1 MIGQTID
8 VLICSFIVAL
18 LLHGRDD
25 PFTFVFTKHHCVSY
39 RSFTF
44 LFSTFFRRSLFSLAV
59 SLIAIFF

>member
-18 LLHGRDD
+18 LPHGRDD
-25 PFTFVFTKHHCVSY
+25 PFTFAFTEHHCVSY

-44 LFSTFFRRSLFSLAV
+44 FFSTFSVAH
-59 SLIAIFF
+59 FFLLLYL

>member
-18 LLHGRDD
+18 LPHGRDD
-25 PFTFVFTKHHCVSY
+25 PFTFAFTVSPSVLFNFY
-39 RSFTF
+39 FFF
-44 LFSTFFRRSLFSLAV
+44 LRLFQLLTFSLAV